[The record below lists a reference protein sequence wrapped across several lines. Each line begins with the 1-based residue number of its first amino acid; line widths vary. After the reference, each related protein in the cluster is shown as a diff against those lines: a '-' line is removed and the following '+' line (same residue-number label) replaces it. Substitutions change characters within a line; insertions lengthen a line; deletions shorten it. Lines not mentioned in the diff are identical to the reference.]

1 MLTDK
6 NNNVMIEILKVL
18 DTHNNMDEGL
28 INHIRDR
35 LNDIKDEDLKLKESL
50 KILKNLKKG

>member
-6 NNNVMIEILKVL
+6 NNNAMIEILKVL

-28 INHIRDR
+28 INHIKDR

>member
-28 INHIRDR
+28 INHIKDR

-50 KILKNLKKG
+50 KILKNLKKD

>member
-28 INHIRDR
+28 INHIKDR